1 MNDVNRLVAA
11 AACGALAVVCVAA
24 TGEGAKQACSESA
37 RAGADQQTLR
47 CPGEIAGRAPDPV
60 GSGGRATRHSLVRR
74 WTRQL
79 SGFGSQ
85 LAEVNATVASLSDR
99 DVILPSLALL
109 FIGIRNAWDIAVWM
123 TIQRKQ

>member
-24 TGEGAKQACSESA
+24 TGEGAKPGCSEGAELARINKRFDALEKSLAALQTQSA
-37 RAGADQQTLR
+37 QAAAD
-47 CPGEIAGRAPDPV
+47 
-60 GSGGRATRHSLVRR
+60 ATPSRTAM
-74 WTRQL
+74 TRQL

-99 DVILPSLALL
+99 V
-109 FIGIRNAWDIAVWM
+109 R
-123 TIQRKQ
+123 